1 MNDKEKL
8 QKIKSFCQEKLDEHS
23 SLFDKFV
30 DYDDDVDKDFFSWT
44 DFDKIINIIDGE
56 KNGKEKQKT
65 ISK

>member
-23 SLFDKFV
+23 SLFDE
-30 DYDDDVDKDFFSWT
+30 DDVDKDFFSWI

>member
-23 SLFDKFV
+23 SLFDE
-30 DYDDDVDKDFFSWT
+30 DDVDKDFFSWT

-56 KNGKEKQKT
+56 KT
-65 ISK
+65 